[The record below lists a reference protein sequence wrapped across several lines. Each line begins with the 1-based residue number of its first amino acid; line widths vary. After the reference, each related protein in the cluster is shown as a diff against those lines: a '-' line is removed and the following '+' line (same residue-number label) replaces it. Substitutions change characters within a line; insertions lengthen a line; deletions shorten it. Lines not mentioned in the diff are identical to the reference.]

1 MTLAQRLINAA
12 TLRGLNEGTPIYVT
26 VDRQGV
32 RVSFV
37 VSYSEPFDVTAPLDV
52 VWVQVAS
59 ETLQKRQSRSSMEG
73 FVHSW
78 MEVDESDI
86 WQEQLWD
93 IPRDSNQDFFDL
105 NSNVGNPFLLTI
117 QDLNGVSL
125 EGGQLTGPLYGRELE
140 NEEDTESSELVRR
153 SFVDYIIAPVRSL
166 AVSVFQQ
173 LTSVRNSV
181 TAVRNRTTVVEQR
194 LDQLEVGVIPTFNFN
209 QTESLA
215 VWEITHNLNGNVMV
229 TVWKPNGERV
239 LPSSEIKVDANTLLI
254 TFFLPMS
261 GTASIVK
268 VG

>member
-26 VDRQGV
+26 VDKEGV

-52 VWVQVAS
+52 IWVQAFS
-59 ETLQKRQSRSSMEG
+59 ETLQKRQSRSSADG
-73 FVHSW
+73 FIHTWS
-78 MEVDESDI
+78 EVSESNI

-93 IPRDSNQDFFDL
+93 IPRDNNQDFLDL
-105 NSNVGNPFLLTI
+105 NSNVGNPFHLTLEDI
-117 QDLNGVSL
+117 NGISL

-140 NEEDTESSELVRR
+140 NEEDTEQAELVRR

-194 LDQLEVGVIPTFNFN
+194 LDQMELGVIPTFNFT

-215 VWEITHNLNGNVMV
+215 VWEVVHNLNGDVMV
-229 TVWKPNGERV
+229 SVWKPNGERI
-239 LPSSEIKVDANTLLI
+239 LPSSEIKVDANTMLI
-254 TFFLPMS
+254 TFFIPMS